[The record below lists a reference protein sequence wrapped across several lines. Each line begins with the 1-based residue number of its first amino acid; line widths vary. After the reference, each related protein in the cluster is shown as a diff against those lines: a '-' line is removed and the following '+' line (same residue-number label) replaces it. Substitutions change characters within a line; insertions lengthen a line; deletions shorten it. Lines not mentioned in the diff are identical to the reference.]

1 MNIKKNITTI
11 WHLLFHTVVVLNG
24 TGITVLSRYFF
35 SFILAGSGP
44 DSGKSFVSTAL
55 QFLRFTPLS
64 LHSIIVSSDA
74 VEKIHLLRAGL

>member
-55 QFLRFTPLS
+55 QFFTLYALVPT
-64 LHSIIVSSDA
+64 
-74 VEKIHLLRAGL
+74 